1 MSLRDTPKHE
11 NGCREP
17 ERAEL
22 KTKPE
27 WQFSEQGD
35 ERLTECVIL
44 SPMRFAHSSTS
55 LTVPERSRREGRLFA
70 CHSDPAAAGEESL
83 SFHTQGKLREAPLV
97 GIENNGEG
105 FFASLSRSCCVTTP
119 RNHENGFELCGSW
132 PAEGRS
138 RSFLELRARRSVWP
152 RNRS

>member
-11 NGCREP
+11 NGRREP

-35 ERLTECVIL
+35 ERLTEYVIL
-44 SPMRFAHSSTS
+44 SPIRFAHSSTS

-70 CHSDPAAAGEESL
+70 CHSDPAVWGSRGCADCGRRIPPFGVSNPARDSSSSRCNESGL
-83 SFHTQGKLREAPLV
+83 LRMTASGSRVTQNDNLRKPGDPCQA
-97 GIENNGEG
+97 
-105 FFASLSRSCCVTTP
+105 
-119 RNHENGFELCGSW
+119 
-132 PAEGRS
+132 
-138 RSFLELRARRSVWP
+138 RALTACYST
-152 RNRS
+152 